1 MPVMTRSARH
11 GETTISMI
19 DGNNASLKDRGDY
32 SCTQRGGS
40 ASSRRAAAHERG
52 EHTKSDYSGA
62 LLLQYLGLQYVAPWG
77 KRLV

>member
-19 DGNNASLKDRGDY
+19 DGNNASLKDRGAY
-32 SCTQRGGS
+32 FCTQRGS

-52 EHTKSDYSGA
+52 EHTKSDYTGA
-62 LLLQYLGLQYVAPWG
+62 LLLQYMGLQYVAPRG